1 MATPVQP
8 IPNGTIPI
16 MSGIAGTPVQQPAIV
31 YQQQPVVLAGAA
43 PMSYTPR
50 KPYVR
55 HPNEEHCKIFV
66 GGVGKTTNDESLRAY
81 FGKFGEI
88 ADSVIMKDKNTN
100 EPRGFAFVTFKAPEA
115 VSAVIEQ
122 NNKGGHNL
130 DGKMVDPK
138 PAVPQG
144 PGMQSKPLYDQDKAN
159 TTVTPAMGA
168 AGFNGNNM
176 NFQYKGPMKCLPE
189 MKIFVGGIGIGTTE
203 DDVKKYFD
211 QFGKV
216 VAVDMPLHHV
226 YKCPK
231 GFAFV
236 GFETFDSVVAVTKDR
251 YHQINGKTVEV
262 KGSDE
267 QQAHFNKKKA
277 EDKNGYFSAIRLSAG
292 RGMGRGNLPGSIATV
307 AGYGAY
313 AGLGQQQVLVNHA
326 AQPGV
331 QYATVPTAAT
341 GGYVYDPATNT
352 YYQLPGT
359 VGAGQAGAPAVAASP
374 YANVAMVGGT
384 QQLLTSPQV
393 SQRTLATTEMIQ
405 GLAGSAAV
413 ALGAAYPSET
423 STFGPTR
430 HNVIGTGAQQPMA
443 GNTVADPHVVYST
456 ATSISAGD
464 AAGLSTPRGYHPYGR

>member
-1 MATPVQP
+1 MATPIQP

-16 MSGIAGTPVQQPAIV
+16 MSGMAGTPVQQPTLV
-31 YQQQPVVLAGAA
+31 YQQQPVILAGAS
-43 PMSYTPR
+43 PMGYAPR

-55 HPNEEHCKIFV
+55 HPNEEQCKIFV
-66 GGVGKTTNDESLRAY
+66 GGVGKTTNEASLRAY

-88 ADSVIMKDKNTN
+88 ADSVIMKDKHTN
-100 EPRGFAFVTFKAPEA
+100 EPRGFAFVTFKTPEA
-115 VSAVIEQ
+115 VSAVIDQ

-144 PGMQSKPLYDQDKAN
+144 PGVQNKPLYDQDKAN
-159 TTVTPAMGA
+159 TTVTPPMGMMM
-168 AGFNGNNM
+168 GGMGNGAQM

-189 MKIFVGGIGIGTTE
+189 MKVFCGGIGIGTTE
-203 DDVKKYFD
+203 EDVKKYFE

-236 GFETFDSVVAVTKDR
+236 GFETFESVGAVTKER
-251 YHQINGKTVEV
+251 YHQINGKTCEV

-267 QQAHFNKKKA
+267 QQAHLNKKKA
-277 EDKNGYFSAIRLSAG
+277 EVKHDEYFSAMRFAG
-292 RGMGRGNLPGSIATV
+292 RGRGNLSGNIATV
-307 AGYGAY
+307 SGYGAY
-313 AGLGQQQVLVNHA
+313 SNLGQQVLVN
-326 AQPGV
+326 QPGV
-331 QYATVPTAAT
+331 QYAAVPAAAT
-341 GGYVYDPATNT
+341 GGYVYDPASNT

-359 VGAGQAGAPAVAASP
+359 VVAGGQAGASVAASP
-374 YANVAMVGGT
+374 YAGVTMVGAG
-384 QQLLTSPQV
+384 QQVLASPQLG
-393 SQRTLATTEMIQ
+393 QRSLATADMIQ

-413 ALGAAYPSET
+413 AIGAYPSET

-430 HNVIGTGAQQPMA
+430 HNVIGASAQQPMA
-443 GNTVADPHVVYST
+443 GNTVDPHVVYST